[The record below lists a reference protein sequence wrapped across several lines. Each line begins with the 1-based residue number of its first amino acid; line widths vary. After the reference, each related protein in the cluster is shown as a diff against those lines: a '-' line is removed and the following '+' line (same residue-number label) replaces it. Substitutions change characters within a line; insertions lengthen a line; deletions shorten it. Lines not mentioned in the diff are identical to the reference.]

1 MSQNIENFTSV
12 PDLPHDAIYMRSF
25 LNYRYG
31 VKFFDM
37 MPCRVVVV
45 GESAK
50 SFRILFEGRETWVR
64 KQKIKFTYLDE
75 KSGFCELRQKYIP
88 RNGCRIC
95 YKNCFFSKR
104 EAPQI

>member
-1 MSQNIENFTSV
+1 MSNFTSV

-25 LNYRYG
+25 LNDRCG
-31 VKFFDM
+31 VKVFDM

-50 SFRILFEGRETWVR
+50 SFRIIFEGRETWVR
-64 KQKIKFTYLDE
+64 KQRIKFTYLDE
-75 KSGFCELRQKYIP
+75 KRGGGGGRQKYIP

-95 YKNCFFSKR
+95 YNDCFFSKI

>member
-1 MSQNIENFTSV
+1 MSNFASV

-25 LNYRYG
+25 LNYRCG
-31 VKFFDM
+31 VKFFDR

-50 SFRILFEGRETWVR
+50 SFRIRYEGRETWVR

-95 YKNCFFSKR
+95 YKDCFFSKR

>member
-1 MSQNIENFTSV
+1 MSNFASV
-12 PDLPHDAIYMRSF
+12 PDLPHNAIYFRSIMV
-25 LNYRYG
+25 YRYG
-31 VKFFDM
+31 GDKYFDR

-50 SFRILFEGRETWVR
+50 SFRILYEGRETWVR

-75 KSGFCELRQKYIP
+75 QNGFCKLRQEYIP
-88 RNGCRIC
+88 RHGCRIC
-95 YKNCFFSKR
+95 YKDCFFSKR